1 VIILPAIALGFAGS
15 MHCVGMCGPIAMAV
29 PVGSRNPVHRFFA
42 YSTCHTGRVAAYA
55 ILGFLFGVLGAGLDM
70 AGLQQG
76 LSLGLGVL
84 MLAFI
89 WLPKGAQFF
98 RVSGALAKYQ
108 SKVNRYMAK
117 RLKSQRASALL
128 GLGFVNGL
136 LPCGLVYIALA
147 ASMATYDP
155 FLGAGFMALFGL
167 GTIPAL
173 AALVFTGNKI
183 GPAIRL
189 RLKRVLPVIATLFA
203 IVFILRG
210 LGLGIPYVSP
220 DLNSVVTTT
229 ENCAP

>member
-1 VIILPAIALGFAGS
+1 MIILPAIALGFAGS
-15 MHCVGMCGPIAMAV
+15 MHCVGMCGPIALAI
-29 PVGSRNPVHRFFA
+29 PVGKGNRVERFFA
-42 YSTCHTGRVAAYA
+42 YSSYHIGRITAYA

-89 WLPKGAQFF
+89 WFPRAAGLF
-98 RVSGALAKYQ
+98 RISGVLAKYQ
-108 SKVNRYMAK
+108 SGVNRFMAK
-117 RLKSQRASALL
+117 RLKSQRFSALL
-128 GLGFVNGL
+128 GLGFFNGL
-136 LPCGLVYIALA
+136 LPCGLVYIGLA

-173 AALVFTGNKI
+173 ATLVFTGNKI
-183 GPAIRL
+183 GASLRVRL
-189 RLKRVLPVIATLFA
+189 NKALPVIATVFA
-203 IVFILRG
+203 VLFILRG

-220 DLNSVVTTT
+220 ELNSVVSTTQ
-229 ENCAP
+229 NCEP